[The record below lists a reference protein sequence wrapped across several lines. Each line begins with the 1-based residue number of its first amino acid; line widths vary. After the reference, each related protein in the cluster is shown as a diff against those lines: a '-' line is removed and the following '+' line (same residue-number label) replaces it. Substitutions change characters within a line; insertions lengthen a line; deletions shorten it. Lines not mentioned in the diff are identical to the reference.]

1 MKNRHKIILVKSII
15 ASAGILMIVSLFL
28 GITSGM
34 ELYGDSNE
42 FFVNLSYISLLIFTI
57 NAIIMLILMCKI
69 DIRPEKTKPMRL
81 KLKDNDYEMIKE
93 NLCQKYE
100 HNGYQKLTKYEYSN
114 AKIDY
119 MIKQNHSVISLVI
132 YIRIEEMTEELMYGF
147 EEHVFAEQILN
158 LEDIEL
164 KDKLDITYVITV
176 DKVTPAFSKYI
187 ERNVKQTFWT
197 TVLPVGISLASKTLY
212 ISTQEEGFSIFRY
225 KKMKKQ
231 FIMDIDELLE
241 R

>member
-100 HNGYQKLTKYEYSN
+100 HNGYQKLTKYEYNN

-132 YIRIEEMTEELMYGF
+132 YIRI
-147 EEHVFAEQILN
+147 
-158 LEDIEL
+158 
-164 KDKLDITYVITV
+164 
-176 DKVTPAFSKYI
+176 
-187 ERNVKQTFWT
+187 
-197 TVLPVGISLASKTLY
+197 
-212 ISTQEEGFSIFRY
+212 
-225 KKMKKQ
+225 
-231 FIMDIDELLE
+231 
-241 R
+241 

>member
-100 HNGYQKLTKYEYSN
+100 HNGYQKLTKYEYNN

-164 KDKLDITYVITV
+164 KDKLDTTYVITV
-176 DKVTPAFSKYI
+176 DKVTPAFSKYT
-187 ERNVKQTFWT
+187 ERNIKQTFWI

-241 R
+241 K